1 MIRDIPVMR
10 RPVGQHA
17 HPLLIDQ
24 VVYVKA
30 GRTEAETER
39 RIAEACA
46 ASAIDPARA
55 VACVEAPPAGKQR
68 AGKGV
73 KSAGKPGKGASGP
86 DFAPSVHGKENTPC
100 HSPN

>member
-1 MIRDIPVMR
+1 MTGNFPIMR

-68 AGKGV
+68 AGNGV
-73 KSAGKPGKGASGP
+73 SAGKPGKGASGP
-86 DFAPSVHGKENTPC
+86 DFDRDDPSERRPSC
-100 HSPN
+100 HSTT

>member
-39 RIAEACA
+39 RIAEACGEA
-46 ASAIDPARA
+46 GIDPARA
-55 VACVEAPPAGKQR
+55 VACVEKPPAGEWRSAKS
-68 AGKGV
+68 KG
-73 KSAGKPGKGASGP
+73 AAAPGKTASGP
-86 DFAPSVHGKENTPC
+86 DFDRDDPSERRPSC
-100 HSPN
+100 HSTT